1 MPAYRYKVMDGDG
14 RITQGV
20 MEVATTLDLENRLK
34 NMGFDLINYHEAKT
48 SLPGLRQR
56 RVTRRDLINF
66 CFNLEQQ
73 GKAGVPLIEGL
84 RDLRESTENGYL
96 AEVTSALIEQIES
109 GKSLSQSLE
118 MFPRVFDSVFVHLV
132 RAGEK
137 SGKLVEILSHQTEN
151 LKWQDEMASQTK
163 KALMYPAFVGVAVTG
178 VVVALMVFL
187 VPELMKFIVT
197 MNQELPG
204 HTLALLAVS
213 DFLRYR
219 AHWLLLAAIVIGVS
233 FAVGYK
239 HNQKFAFF
247 VDRVKLSLP
256 MVGAVQR
263 KMIIA
268 RFAHHFALLYGAGIT
283 VIECLHIS
291 TGIMGNRVLARAVAQ
306 AEQFIS
312 EGRSLSASFER
323 TGLFPRLVMRMLKVG
338 ETTGALDD
346 ALINISYFYNRD
358 VRDSLEKMQ
367 AMIGPVMTVVLGGL
381 LIWVIMSVIGP
392 IYNAL
397 TSVKM

>member
-48 SLPGLRQR
+48 SIPGLRQR

-178 VVVALMVFL
+178 VVVALMIFL

-204 HTLALLAVS
+204 HTRALLAVS

-219 AHWLLLAAIVIGVS
+219 AHWLLLAGIVIGVS

-239 HNQKFAFF
+239 RNQKFAFF
-247 VDRVKLSLP
+247 VDRVKLALP

-291 TGIMGNRVLARAVAQ
+291 TGIMGNRVLARAVTQ

>member
-1 MPAYRYKVMDGDG
+1 MPAYRYKVIDEAGH
-14 RITQGV
+14 ITTGV
-20 MEVATTLDLENRLK
+20 MEVTTTLDLENRLK
-34 NMGFDLINYHEAKT
+34 GMGLDIINYREMKT
-48 SLPGLRQR
+48 LLPGLINR

-66 CFNLEQQ
+66 CFHLEQQ

-84 RDLRESTENGYL
+84 RDLRESVESRYL
-96 AEVTSALIEQIES
+96 NEVTSSLIEQIEG
-109 GKSLSQSLE
+109 GKSLSQALE
-118 MFPRVFDSVFVHLV
+118 EFPRIFNSVFVHLI

-137 SGKLVEILSHQTEN
+137 SGKLVEILRHQTEN

-163 KALMYPAFVGVAVTG
+163 KALMYPIFVGAAVLG

-204 HTLALLAVS
+204 HTLVLLAVS
-213 DFLRYR
+213 DFLRLYT
-219 AHWLLLAAIVIGVS
+219 HWLLLAIVISGAAFTLAYRSNPKV
-233 FAVGYK
+233 
-239 HNQKFAFF
+239 AFF
-247 VDRVKLSLP
+247 VDSMKLRLP
-256 MVGAVQR
+256 VLGAVQR
-263 KMIIA
+263 KIIIA
-268 RFAHHFALLYGAGIT
+268 RFTHHFALLYGAGIT

-291 TGIMGNRVLARAVAQ
+291 TGIMGNRVLARAITQ
-306 AEQFIS
+306 AEGYIA

-323 TGLFPRLVMRMLKVG
+323 TGIFPRLVVRMLKVG
-338 ETTGALDD
+338 ETTGALDES
-346 ALINISYFYNRD
+346 LNNISYFYNRD

-381 LIWVIMSVIGP
+381 LIWVIISVIGP